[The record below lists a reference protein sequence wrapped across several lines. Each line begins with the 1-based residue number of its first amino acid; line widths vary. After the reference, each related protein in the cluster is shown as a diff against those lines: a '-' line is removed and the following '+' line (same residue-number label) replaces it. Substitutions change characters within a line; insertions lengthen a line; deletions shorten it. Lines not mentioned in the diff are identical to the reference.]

1 MHRAVPAV
9 GLAVLVVLSGCVT
22 ATVDSTVAADGTVS
36 EYALTLEMS
45 PSAYDGLQSQAQQE
59 GYDSVEEYLLADVN
73 TTRMENHT
81 YEQEL
86 EGENV
91 TLSMTFTDWN
101 PGPESDVSTN
111 VSGGNVTYEDRT
123 FVTANE
129 DTDVAI
135 GDGVA
140 VEYRLT
146 MPADITASNAD
157 LVQNETA
164 VWEYAA
170 DEPVDEPIR
179 ATSPAPS
186 SAFGPGMGIPV
197 AIVALLGAAFLASRS
212 RD

>member
-1 MHRAVPAV
+1 MQKAIPAI

-22 ATVDSTVAADGTVS
+22 ATVDSTVTADGTVS
-36 EYALTLEMS
+36 EYDLTLEMS
-45 PSAYDGLQSQAQQE
+45 PSVYDGLQSQAQQE
-59 GYDSVEEYLLADVN
+59 GYDSIEGYLLADVN
-73 TTRMENHT
+73 TSRMENHT
-81 YEQEL
+81 YDQNL

-91 TLSMTFTDWN
+91 TLSLTFTNWN
-101 PGPESDVSTN
+101 PGPDSDVSTN

-123 FVTANE
+123 FLTADQE
-129 DTDVAI
+129 SDVAF

-146 MPADITASNAD
+146 MPADITSSNAD
-157 LVQNETA
+157 LVQNDTA
-164 VWEYAA
+164 SWEYAA

-197 AIVALLGAAFLASRS
+197 AVVALLGAALLAR

>member
-1 MHRAVPAV
+1 MHRSVPAI
-9 GLAVLVVLSGCVT
+9 GLAILVVLSGCVT

-36 EYALTLEMS
+36 EYDLTLEMS
-45 PSAYDGLQSQAQQE
+45 PSVYDGFQSQAQQE
-59 GYDSVEEYLLADVN
+59 GYDSVEGYLLADVN
-73 TTRMENHT
+73 TSRMANHT

-111 VSGGNVTYEDRT
+111 VSEGNVTYEDRT
-123 FVTANE
+123 FLTANE
-129 DTDVAI
+129 DTDVAF

-140 VEYRLT
+140 VEYQLT
-146 MPADITASNAD
+146 MPADISSSNAD
-157 LVQNETA
+157 IVQNETA

-186 SAFGPGMGIPV
+186 STFGPGMGIPV
-197 AIVALLGAAFLASRS
+197 AVVALLGAALLASR
-212 RD
+212 D

>member
-1 MHRAVPAV
+1 MHRIVPAI
-9 GLAVLVVLSGCVT
+9 GLAALVVLSGCVT

-36 EYALTLEMS
+36 EYDLTLEMS
-45 PSAYDGLQSQAQQE
+45 PSVYDGLQNQAQQE
-59 GYDSVEEYLLADVN
+59 GYDSVEGYLLADVN
-73 TTRMENHT
+73 TSRMANQT

-101 PGPESDVSTN
+101 PGPESDVSVN
-111 VSGGNVTYEDRT
+111 ASGGNVTYEDRT

-129 DTDVAI
+129 DTDVAF

-140 VEYRLT
+140 VEYQLT
-146 MPADITASNAD
+146 MPADVSSSNAD
-157 LVQNETA
+157 IVQNETA
-164 VWEYAA
+164 VWAYAA
-170 DEPVDEPIR
+170 NEPVDEQIR

-197 AIVALLGAAFLASRS
+197 AVVALLGAALLASR
-212 RD
+212 D

>member
-9 GLAVLVVLSGCVT
+9 GLAALVILSGCVT

-36 EYALTLEMS
+36 EYDLTLEMS
-45 PSAYDGLQSQAQQE
+45 PSVYDGLQSQAQQE
-59 GYDSVEEYLLADVN
+59 GYDSIEGYLLADVN
-73 TTRMENHT
+73 TSRMENHT
-81 YEQEL
+81 YDQNL

-91 TLSMTFTDWN
+91 TLSLTFTNWN

-111 VSGGNVTYEDRT
+111 VSDGNVTYEDRT
-123 FVTANE
+123 FRTADE
-129 DTDVAI
+129 EADVAF

-146 MPADITASNAD
+146 MPADITSSNAD
-157 LVQNETA
+157 LVRNDTA

-197 AIVALLGAAFLASRS
+197 AVVALLGAALLASR
-212 RD
+212 D

>member
-1 MHRAVPAV
+1 MHRAVPAI
-9 GLAVLVVLSGCVT
+9 GLAALVVLSGCVT

-36 EYALTLEMS
+36 EYDLTLEMS
-45 PSAYDGLQSQAQQE
+45 PSVYDGLQSQAQQE
-59 GYDSVEEYLLADVN
+59 GYDSIEGYLLADVN
-73 TTRMENHT
+73 TSRMENHT
-81 YEQEL
+81 YDQDL

-91 TLSMTFTDWN
+91 TLSLTLTNWS

-111 VSGGNVTYEDRT
+111 VSDGNVTYEDRT
-123 FVTANE
+123 FRTADE
-129 DTDVAI
+129 ESDVAF

-146 MPADITASNAD
+146 MPADITSSNAD

-197 AIVALLGAAFLASRS
+197 AVVALLGAALLAR

>member
-1 MHRAVPAV
+1 MHRILPAL
-9 GLAVLVVLSGCVT
+9 GLAALVVLSGCVT

-36 EYALTLEMS
+36 EYDLTLEMS
-45 PSAYDGLQSQAQQE
+45 PSVYDGLQSQAQGE
-59 GYDSVEEYLLADVN
+59 GYDSVEGYLLADVN
-73 TTRMENHT
+73 VSRMDNYT

-91 TLSMTFTDWN
+91 TLSMTFTDWT
-101 PGPESDVSTN
+101 PGPDSDVSTN
-111 VSGGNVTYEDRT
+111 VSDGNVTYEDRT

-129 DTDVAI
+129 NTDVAF

-146 MPADITASNAD
+146 MPADITSSNAD
-157 LVQNETA
+157 IVQNDTA
-164 VWEYAA
+164 SWEYAA
-170 DEPVDEPIR
+170 DEPVEDPIR

-197 AIVALLGAAFLASRS
+197 AVVALLGAALLALW
-212 RD
+212 D

>member
-1 MHRAVPAV
+1 MHRVVPAV
-9 GLAVLVVLSGCVT
+9 GLAVLVILSGCVT

-36 EYALTLEMS
+36 EYDLTLEMS
-45 PSAYDGLQSQAQQE
+45 PSVYDGLQNQAQQE
-59 GYDSVEEYLLADVN
+59 GYDSIEGYLLADVN
-73 TTRMENHT
+73 TSRMENHT
-81 YEQEL
+81 YDQNL

-91 TLSMTFTDWN
+91 TLSLTFTNWN

-111 VSGGNVTYEDRT
+111 VSDGNVTYEDRT
-123 FVTANE
+123 FLTADE
-129 DTDVAI
+129 EADVAF

-146 MPADITASNAD
+146 MPADITSSNAD
-157 LVQNETA
+157 LVRNDTA

-197 AIVALLGAAFLASRS
+197 AVVALLGAALLAR

>member
-1 MHRAVPAV
+1 MRKAIPAI

-36 EYALTLEMS
+36 EYDLTLEMS
-45 PSAYDGLQSQAQQE
+45 PSVYDGFQSQAQQE
-59 GYDSVEEYLLADVN
+59 GYDSIEGYLLADVN
-73 TTRMENHT
+73 TSRMENHT
-81 YEQEL
+81 YDQNL

-91 TLSMTFTDWN
+91 TLSLTFTNWT

-111 VSGGNVTYEDRT
+111 VSDGNVTYEDRT
-123 FVTANE
+123 FLTADE
-129 DTDVAI
+129 ESDVAF

-146 MPADITASNAD
+146 MPADITSSNAD
-157 LVQNETA
+157 LVRNDTA
-164 VWEYAA
+164 VWEYAS

-197 AIVALLGAAFLASRS
+197 AVVALLGAALLAR

>member
-101 PGPESDVSTN
+101 PGPESDVSTS